1 MNRKDARYVAHFD
14 MLGMKEAVL
23 RNQDVAWDALSDLN
37 AAKERIYELS
47 IEIIS
52 SGHVIKDR
60 VKTFIFSDTIIIFT
74 LSDLPEDLYSI
85 LILSS
90 ELFSNS
96 LHRCVPLRGGIA
108 HGDFFFNLDLGLFLG
123 VPLVNAYQIGE
134 EAQWAGITVD
144 KYVFQKSK
152 SIPLKT
158 AENTHP
164 IIEWDIPLKNQK
176 SKRGYVLNWPKIFK
190 NNFTIKPVPL
200 ADFYS
205 PFESLFGSYSAL
217 REDVKAKY
225 VNTVKF
231 INNQLL

>member
-1 MNRKDARYVAHFD
+1 MSRKDARYVAHFD

-23 RNQDVAWDALSDLN
+23 RNQDEAWGALSDLN
-37 AAKERIYELS
+37 AAKERIYEIS
-47 IEIIS
+47 IEIVS

-123 VPLVNAYQIGE
+123 VPL
-134 EAQWAGITVD
+134 
-144 KYVFQKSK
+144 
-152 SIPLKT
+152 KT

-205 PFESLFGSYSAL
+205 PFESLFGSYSEL

-225 VNTVKF
+225 VNTVEF
-231 INNQLL
+231 INNQL